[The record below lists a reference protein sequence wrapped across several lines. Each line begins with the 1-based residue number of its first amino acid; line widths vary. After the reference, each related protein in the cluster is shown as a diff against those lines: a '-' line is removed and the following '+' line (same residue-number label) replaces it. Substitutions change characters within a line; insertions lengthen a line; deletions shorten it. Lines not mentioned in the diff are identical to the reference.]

1 MATLL
6 AMTTAQPNG
15 LRFCGVARRA
25 LPRFIIIN
33 GVVKMDN
40 TLTSTIKVM
49 AISRSVMAVKA
60 GFQVFKCHKLNPKPH
75 QNPVFYIGFEVEAG
89 AQLVSVGIVLLENRI
104 SRDITLLQSHHRMYQ
119 ELLSNLVYGIQ
130 AAFSVDCSSSCLP
143 SLKMTLLT
151 TKVNKLNP

>member
-49 AISRSVMAVKA
+49 AISRSVMAVRA
-60 GFQVFKCHKLNPKPH
+60 GFQVFKSCKLNPKPR
-75 QNPVFYIGFEVEAG
+75 QNPVFYMGFEVG
-89 AQLVSVGIVLLENRI
+89 VGTQLVSVGILLLENRI
-104 SRDITLLQSHHRMYQ
+104 NRDNTLLKTLHSMNQFG
-119 ELLSNLVYGIQ
+119 L
-130 AAFSVDCSSSCLP
+130 FKCLP
-143 SLKMTLLT
+143 DVVAMILCR
-151 TKVNKLNP
+151 